1 MLLQKKLKEKLFINL
16 IIFVVNFQT
25 LFFPL
30 TLTFILFYYLIFIE
44 CNESFSKKKQYK
56 NPQETHVLHD
66 ADVDDKN
73 NKDDVR
79 GKLSLLLH

>member
-16 IIFVVNFQT
+16 IIFVVIIFKA
-25 LFFPL
+25 FFPL
-30 TLTFILFYYLIFIE
+30 TLTFIRFYYLIFIE
-44 CNESFSKKKQYK
+44 CIMKVFQKKKYK
-56 NPQETHVLHD
+56 NPQETHVHHD
-66 ADVDDKN
+66 ADVDNN